1 MKEIDDTKT
10 QRKGKSLG
18 YFLIVLKG
26 TERDFGREFCIEK
39 ERVIIGRGTDVDFQI
54 WDSKVSRNHLA
65 IYLFTTESG
74 EKRVTYE
81 DLMSTNGTYVN
92 EKLSTKGEL
101 KNDDRIRIGDT
112 ILKFEVMDELEQE
125 FSKRLYRMAI
135 TDPLTRLYNKEYFYD
150 ELRRQF
156 HIAVRYGRE
165 LSLIMLDIDNFKQVN
180 DTYGHLAGDEALKSV
195 AFTILETVRFQDV
208 VARFGGDEFCIFL
221 PETSISGARFL
232 GYRIKRAIEK
242 LNLSSDRGFFKIT
255 VSMGIA
261 STKGVMNFIDFIKK
275 VDDALLEV
283 KRSERS
289 RINVKE

>member
-1 MKEIDDTKT
+1 MDLKT
-10 QRKGKSLG
+10 ERFQPKFG

-26 TERDFGREFCIEK
+26 TDRDFGREFCIEREK
-39 ERVIIGRGTDVDFQI
+39 VTIGRGIDVDFQL

-65 IYLFTTESG
+65 IYFITDENG
-74 EKRVTYE
+74 EKKILYE

-92 EKLSTKGEL
+92 DKFSRKGEL
-101 KNDDRIRIGDT
+101 KRGDRIRIGDT

-125 FSKRLYRMAI
+125 FSKRLYKMAV
-135 TDPLTRLYNKEYFYD
+135 TDSLTGLYNKEYFYD

-156 HIAVRYGRE
+156 HIAIRYGRE
-165 LSLIMLDIDNFKQVN
+165 LSLIMLDIDNFKNIN
-180 DTYGHLAGDEALKSV
+180 DNYGHIAGDEALRNV
-195 AFTILETVRFQDV
+195 AYAILEAVRFQDIIS
-208 VARFGGDEFCIFL
+208 RFGGDEFCVLL

-242 LNLSSDRGFFKIT
+242 LSIPSDKGSFKVS
-255 VSMGIA
+255 VSMGIV

-283 KRSERS
+283 KKSERS